1 MVANDFSHVTQLYLK
16 RNLNYLKFFLQKI
29 TLYQIN
35 AVPDFSQKSGN
46 FLQKNGIVLV
56 VNKPNV
62 RGETP
67 MQTYGYCRISTPR
80 QNIERQVRN
89 ILAAYPDAHI
99 VREVYTGTKYQGRAE
114 LDKLLRTVQAG
125 DRIIFDSVSRMSRSA
140 DEGCQ
145 LYTDLYARNVGLFF
159 LKEPHI
165 NTETYRQTI
174 QRQINAQLQTGS
186 AATDNFVSSVIAALN
201 QYTADLAAEQIRLAF
216 AQAQKE
222 VDDLH
227 QRTREGMLTAKLNGK
242 QIGQVAGRKLIIKKT
257 APCKELI
264 VRYSKD
270 FGGTLS
276 DAECIKL
283 IGIARNTY
291 YKYKRELRE
300 QSAGLPPL

>member
-1 MVANDFSHVTQLYLK
+1 
-16 RNLNYLKFFLQKI
+16 
-29 TLYQIN
+29 
-35 AVPDFSQKSGN
+35 
-46 FLQKNGIVLV
+46 
-56 VNKPNV
+56 
-62 RGETP
+62 

-145 LYTDLYARNVGLFF
+145 LYTDLYARNIDLFF

-186 AATDNFVSSVIAALN
+186 AATDNFVSSVITALN

-242 QIGQVAGRKLIIKKT
+242 QIGQVAGRKLIIKEA

-264 VRYSKD
+264 TRYSKD

>member
-1 MVANDFSHVTQLYLK
+1 
-16 RNLNYLKFFLQKI
+16 
-29 TLYQIN
+29 
-35 AVPDFSQKSGN
+35 
-46 FLQKNGIVLV
+46 
-56 VNKPNV
+56 
-62 RGETP
+62 

-99 VREVYTGTKYQGRAE
+99 VREIYTGTKYQGRAE
-114 LDKLLRTVQAG
+114 LDKLLRIVQAG

-145 LYTDLYARNVGLFF
+145 LYTELYSRNVDLYF

-186 AATDNFVSSVIAALN
+186 AATDNFVSSVISALN

-216 AQAQKE
+216 TQAQKE

-242 QIGQVAGRKLIIKKT
+242 QIGQVAGRKLTVKKA

-264 VRYSKD
+264 AKYSKD
-270 FGGTLS
+270 FGGALS
-276 DAECIKL
+276 DAECIRL

-300 QSAGLPPL
+300 QSAG

>member
-1 MVANDFSHVTQLYLK
+1 
-16 RNLNYLKFFLQKI
+16 
-29 TLYQIN
+29 
-35 AVPDFSQKSGN
+35 
-46 FLQKNGIVLV
+46 
-56 VNKPNV
+56 
-62 RGETP
+62 

-99 VREVYTGTKYQGRAE
+99 VREIYTGTKYQGRAE
-114 LDKLLRTVQAG
+114 LDKLLRTVQAS

-145 LYTDLYARNVGLFF
+145 LYTELYGRNVDLYF

-186 AATDNFVSSVIAALN
+186 AATDNFVSSVITALN
-201 QYTADLAAEQIRLAF
+201 QYTADLAVEQIRLAF

-242 QIGQVAGRKLIIKKT
+242 QIGQVAGRKLIIKKA

-264 VRYSKD
+264 ARYSKD

-300 QSAGLPPL
+300 QSAGSPPL

>member
-1 MVANDFSHVTQLYLK
+1 
-16 RNLNYLKFFLQKI
+16 
-29 TLYQIN
+29 
-35 AVPDFSQKSGN
+35 
-46 FLQKNGIVLV
+46 
-56 VNKPNV
+56 
-62 RGETP
+62 

-99 VREVYTGTKYQGRAE
+99 VREGYTGTKYQGRAE

-145 LYTDLYARNVGLFF
+145 LYTDLYARNVDLFF

-186 AATDNFVSSVIAALN
+186 AATDNFVSSVITALN

-242 QIGQVAGRKLIIKKT
+242 QIGQVAGRKLIIKKA

-264 VRYSKD
+264 ARYSKD

>member
-1 MVANDFSHVTQLYLK
+1 
-16 RNLNYLKFFLQKI
+16 
-29 TLYQIN
+29 
-35 AVPDFSQKSGN
+35 
-46 FLQKNGIVLV
+46 
-56 VNKPNV
+56 
-62 RGETP
+62 

-145 LYTDLYARNVGLFF
+145 LYTDLYARNVDLFF

-186 AATDNFVSSVIAALN
+186 AATDNFVSSVIAAL
-201 QYTADLAAEQIRLAF
+201 I
-216 AQAQKE
+216 
-222 VDDLH
+222 
-227 QRTREGMLTAKLNGK
+227 
-242 QIGQVAGRKLIIKKT
+242 
-257 APCKELI
+257 
-264 VRYSKD
+264 
-270 FGGTLS
+270 
-276 DAECIKL
+276 
-283 IGIARNTY
+283 NTPPT
-291 YKYKRELRE
+291 
-300 QSAGLPPL
+300 LPPSRYA

>member
-1 MVANDFSHVTQLYLK
+1 
-16 RNLNYLKFFLQKI
+16 
-29 TLYQIN
+29 
-35 AVPDFSQKSGN
+35 
-46 FLQKNGIVLV
+46 
-56 VNKPNV
+56 
-62 RGETP
+62 

-99 VREVYTGTKYQGRAE
+99 VREIYTGTKYQGRAE

-125 DRIIFDSVSRMSRSA
+125 DRIVFDSVSRMSRSA

-145 LYTDLYARNVGLFF
+145 LYTDLYARNIDLYF

-186 AATDNFVSSVIAALN
+186 AATDNFVSSVITALN

-242 QIGQVAGRKLIIKKT
+242 QIGQVAGRKLIIKKA

-264 VRYSKD
+264 AKYSKD
-270 FGGTLS
+270 FGGALS
-276 DAECIKL
+276 DAECIRL